1 MFPAKSMGK
10 KPMLRNILTNIL
22 IIRIRTIFTKHS
34 NREGSKG
41 ARKGG
46 RKIHI
51 HICISTYT
59 YIHMY
64 IHTYTYV
71 YMYINTLVI

>member
-22 IIRIRTIFTKHS
+22 IIRIRKIFTKHS

-51 HICISTYT
+51 HICISTH
-59 YIHMY
+59 IHMY
-64 IHTYTYV
+64 ICISTP
-71 YMYINTLVI
+71 L

>member
-1 MFPAKSMGK
+1 MNGLIMFPAKSMGK
-10 KPMLRNILTNIL
+10 KPMLGNILTNIL
-22 IIRIRTIFTKHS
+22 IIIIRKIFMKHS

-51 HICISTYT
+51 HRTNIQPHPCS
-59 YIHMY
+59 
-64 IHTYTYV
+64 
-71 YMYINTLVI
+71 LVSCNVELT